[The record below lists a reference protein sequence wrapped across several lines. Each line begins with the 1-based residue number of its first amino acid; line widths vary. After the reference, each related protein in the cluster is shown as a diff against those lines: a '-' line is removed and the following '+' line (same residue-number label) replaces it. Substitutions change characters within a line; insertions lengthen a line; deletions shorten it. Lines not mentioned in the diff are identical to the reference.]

1 VSVGAGS
8 VFIGVVTRMIMLRK
22 KAKYLILGAVF
33 IVIAIQFAQPDRT
46 NPPADSRF
54 DAIAKSAPDAAPIL
68 KRACADCHSNE
79 TTWPWYSRI
88 APVSW
93 LVADDVKEGRAH
105 LNFSEWN
112 FLSPEA
118 SAIKLR
124 EICREVKSGGM
135 PMWQYRLMHPEARL
149 TPGEIEKICSAS
161 GPVATVR

>member
-1 VSVGAGS
+1 
-8 VFIGVVTRMIMLRK
+8 MLRR
-22 KAKYLILGAVF
+22 KAKYLIVGI
-33 IVIAIQFAQPDRT
+33 IVLLIGIQFVQPDRT
-46 NPPADSRF
+46 NPAANPAGSFQAVD
-54 DAIAKSAPDAAPIL
+54 KTAPDAAAIL
-68 KRACADCHSNE
+68 KRACADCHSYE

-124 EICREVKSGGM
+124 EICREVKSGDM
-135 PMWQYRLMHPEARL
+135 PLWQYRLMHSEARL
-149 TPGEIEKICSAS
+149 TPAEVEKICAASA
-161 GPVATVR
+161 PLATIH

>member
-1 VSVGAGS
+1 
-8 VFIGVVTRMIMLRK
+8 MLRK
-22 KAKYLILGAVF
+22 RAKYVTVG
-33 IVIAIQFAQPDRT
+33 IVVLLIAIQFVQPDRT
-46 NPPADSRF
+46 NPPANQAASF
-54 DAIAKSAPDAAPIL
+54 EAMAKTVPDVATIL
-68 KRACADCHSNE
+68 KRACADCHSYE

-124 EICREVKSGGM
+124 EICRKVESGDM
-135 PMWQYRLMHPEARL
+135 PLWQYRLMHPEARL
-149 TPGEIEKICSAS
+149 TPAEVERVCGASA
-161 GPVATVR
+161 PLAINR

>member
-1 VSVGAGS
+1 M
-8 VFIGVVTRMIMLRK
+8 FMLRK
-22 KAKYLILGAVF
+22 KANYLIIGVAVLF
-33 IVIAIQFAQPDRT
+33 IAIQFVQPDRT
-46 NPPADSRF
+46 NPPANASF
-54 DAIAKSAPDAAPIL
+54 EGVAKIAPEAGPIL

-149 TPGEIEKICSAS
+149 TPEEVRRICSAS
-161 GPVATVR
+161 GPIATVR